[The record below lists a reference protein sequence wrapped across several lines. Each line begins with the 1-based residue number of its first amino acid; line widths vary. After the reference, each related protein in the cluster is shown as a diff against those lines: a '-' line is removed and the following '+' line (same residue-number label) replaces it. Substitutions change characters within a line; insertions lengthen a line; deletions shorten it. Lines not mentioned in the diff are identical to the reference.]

1 MFVKIERISAIAI
14 VVCAAF
20 ACALLAG
27 AGIEVEKVPNPRE
40 RDGSWVEDSGGILGR
55 EYIAL
60 INDVCQRL
68 NSATSAEMAVVTV
81 DNLAGMAI
89 EDFAERLFRRFGIG
103 QKGRDNGLLLLF
115 SRDDRM
121 VRLEVGYGLEAV
133 VPDGLASR
141 ILDEEAVPRFR
152 EGEYGRGLYEAAA
165 TVARAVA
172 SDAGVALDIAA
183 PTAWPSPIVPPMSRA
198 SDAGEEKSPGGR
210 TSPGNAALLFAGG
223 LLLYTL
229 LGSGLVT
236 LRTTTRKSRTAREK
250 AAKGG
255 GFFVATAWIG
265 GFVGLIVL
273 GNLFGKALLFILAY
287 LAGSAAGTVALAKF
301 GKGLKRRAAGFRA
314 PCPSCQS
321 PMLLLSEKEDDG
333 FLTAEEIAEEIAGG
347 MNFEIWSC
355 PSCGASQRFEIK
367 LGKARQ
373 CPRCKRR
380 TLVSSTTTLV
390 AATTSHGGKVRIE
403 EHCKNPACKYE
414 KISER
419 STARLSSSS
428 SSGSGG
434 SSSRSSGSSFGG
446 GRSGGGGAS
455 KRW

>member
-1 MFVKIERISAIAI
+1 MPRKIGRIAPLSI
-14 VVCAAF
+14 VVSTVF
-20 ACALLAG
+20 ALSLL

-40 RDGSWVEDSGGILGR
+40 RDGSWVEDSGGVLGK

-60 INDVCQRL
+60 INGVCRSL
-68 NSATSAEMAVVTV
+68 NAATAAEMAVVTV
-81 DNLAGMAI
+81 DNLAGMTI

-103 QKGRDNGLLLLF
+103 LKGKDNGLLLLF

-152 EGEYGRGLYEAAA
+152 EGEYGRGLYKTAAA
-165 TVARAVA
+165 VARAVT
-172 SDAGVALDIAA
+172 SDAGAALDIPEPA
-183 PTAWPSPIVPPMSRA
+183 AWPSQIVPSVPLTSE
-198 SDAGEEKSPGGR
+198 AGEKEAKEGR
-210 TSPGNAALLFAGG
+210 ISRGNPALLFAGG
-223 LLLYTL
+223 LLLYML
-229 LGSGLVT
+229 VGSVVVA
-236 LRTTTRKSRTAREK
+236 LRTRTRKSRTAREK

-265 GFVGLIVL
+265 GFVSFIVL
-273 GNLFGKALLFILAY
+273 GSLFGKALLFILAY
-287 LAGSAAGTVALAKF
+287 LGGSTAGTLALAGI
-301 GKGLKRRAAGFRA
+301 GKGLRRRAASFRA
-314 PCPSCQS
+314 PCPSCQN

-333 FLTAEEIAEEIAGG
+333 FLTAEEIAEEAAGG
-347 MNFEIWSC
+347 MNYEVWSC
-355 PSCGASQRFEIK
+355 PSCGASLRFDIK
-367 LGKARQ
+367 LGKARK
-373 CPRCKRR
+373 CPRCERR
-380 TLVSSTTTLV
+380 TLVSSIITLV
-390 AATTSHGGKVRIE
+390 AATTSHGGKVQLE
-403 EHCKNPACKYE
+403 EHCKNPACEYKNMY
-414 KISER
+414 ER

-428 SSGSGG
+428 SSSGSHG